1 MHVVSLYLMLATLQM
16 CQVKHSTVKAQLLT
30 SIRSEYVSSFFLMH
44 TDCFLTTRSCWR
56 GWRWDTEGQ
65 ETGRHCIR
73 TGSKTNILTAYKKN
87 KQTNNNCILK
97 LKSNFYHLNHFKEKC
112 MQEALRKVLWLTLSV
127 AEGCKNNSLSSSF
140 DTFSGSSIVDW
151 AFASHCSPSI
161 AAVNQ
166 HDRISESLIFSEAL
180 K

>member
-16 CQVKHSTVKAQLLT
+16 CQVKHSTVKAWLLT
-30 SIRSEYVSSFFLMH
+30 SIRSEHVSSFFLTH

-65 ETGRHCIR
+65 ETGKHCIR
-73 TGSKTNILTAYKKN
+73 TGFRTNILTALKKT
-87 KQTNNNCILK
+87 K
-97 LKSNFYHLNHFKEKC
+97 KSNFYHLNHFKAKC

-127 AEGCKNNSLSSSF
+127 AEGCKNNSLSSSSF